1 LHVSPLLSRAV
12 KRLAKYLSIAT
23 VLVVLLLGAGGWSVN
38 RWLQSPAGHARV
50 EEKLTAAL
58 HRPVTIGQLSFSAWG
73 GITAKGISVSD
84 ADGIVVDAAG
94 LSMLSLL
101 RGRVALNEV
110 RIEQPHIR
118 LFEDASGK
126 WRLSPTSTIPPPVI
140 TEIAPPVIFQPAT
153 IAVPPPAK
161 ARAIFIGKIIVQ
173 GGAAE
178 LIDRTGAPFATIT
191 GLHITVRDVTAHSF
205 SCEFTAGRA
214 ALPGLLSIDHLSGI
228 ANRAGDEVQIRK
240 LTATSGGGV
249 VTGEATWSAITNTA
263 TAALHLSAIDLTR
276 AADEAGIIGTKIGGA
291 LSGDAQ
297 FAGLGPDKRAI
308 TGKGTL
314 ALKNG
319 NCSQIEALRQ
329 IGEVLRLT
337 SLANFEI
344 ADTTA
349 NFQVANEQVLFA
361 PVEVSAPPV
370 GLTLTGPASFDGTL
384 NLAGL
389 LHAPAALVE
398 RQGMVAEKFSPPDA
412 QNRRSIP
419 FNITGA
425 LKKPK
430 QNLAESLTGT
440 KDRKQQRIIA
450 AESILSAILQRNK
463 PKPEPPAQPPQ
474 PAPAQP

>member
-1 LHVSPLLSRAV
+1 M
-12 KRLAKYLSIAT
+12 KRVAKYLSIAT
-23 VLVVLLLGAGGWSVN
+23 VVVVLLLGAGSWFVN
-38 RWLQSPAGHARV
+38 RWLQSPAGHARI
-50 EEKLTAAL
+50 EHKLTAAL
-58 HRPVTIGQLSFSAWG
+58 HRPVTIARLSFSAWG
-73 GITAKGISVSD
+73 GVTAKGISVSG
-84 ADGIVVDAAG
+84 ADGIVFDAAG
-94 LSMLSLL
+94 ISALSLL
-101 RGRVALNEV
+101 RGSVALNEV
-110 RIEQPHIR
+110 RIEQPHLR

-126 WRLSPTSTIPPPVI
+126 WHLAPPPAVPPPVI
-140 TEIAPPVIFQPAT
+140 TEITPPVIFQPA
-153 IAVPPPAK
+153 PPAIPTPAK
-161 ARAIFIGKIIVQ
+161 TRAISIGKIIVQ
-173 GGAAE
+173 GGTAE
-178 LIDRTGAPFATIT
+178 LIDKTGAPFATIT
-191 GLHITVRDVTAHSF
+191 GVNITVRDVTATSF
-205 SCEFTAGRA
+205 SAEFTAARA
-214 ALPGLLSIDHLSGI
+214 ALPGLLSLDHLSGI
-228 ANRAGDEVQIRK
+228 ANRAGDEVQIRQ
-240 LTATSGGGV
+240 LAATGGGGA

-276 AADEAGIIGTKIGGA
+276 AAAEAGMTGTKISGA

-297 FAGLGPDKRAI
+297 FAGLGPDKKAI

-319 NCSQIEALRQ
+319 NCTQIEALRQ
-329 IGEVLRLT
+329 IGEVLRLA

-349 NFQVANEQVLFA
+349 NFQVANEQVLLA

-370 GLTLTGPASFDGTL
+370 GVTLTGPASFDGTL

-450 AESILSAILQRNK
+450 AESILSALMQRNK
-463 PKPEPPAQPPQ
+463 PKPDPPAQPPQ